1 MSEAEDAFEWR
12 LAKEVNY
19 PAVRL
24 IWRGHR
30 VGFVM
35 RMDSEYFV
43 ERLLCKDNRPLFG
56 GGDYQL
62 VHPLRYRPGENLL
75 NKGDVNDTNPSL
87 NLRAAMRRVKAYA
100 VMALLNGEYGDL
112 ILDKQPRRDTWSV
125 I

>member
-1 MSEAEDAFEWR
+1 MRETEDAFEWR
-12 LAKEVNY
+12 VAKDVNY
-19 PAVRL
+19 PSVRL
-24 IWRGHR
+24 MWRCRR

-35 RMDSEYFV
+35 QMGTGYFV
-43 ERLLCKDNRPLFG
+43 ERLLCRDNRPLY
-56 GGDYQL
+56 GGDYHL
-62 VHPLRYRPGENLL
+62 VHPLRYRPGEYLL
-75 NKGDVNDTNPSL
+75 DMDDVNDTNPSL